1 MEVITEMKI
10 EKVRND
16 WYRVTLNIEGKKSMV
31 FAYSRKEANE
41 KARFLLR
48 TGERDAEKAEGENAR
63 AEAAE

>member
-1 MEVITEMKI
+1 MEVVTEMKI
-10 EKVRND
+10 EKIRDD
-16 WYRVTLNIEGKKSMV
+16 WFRVTLNVKGKKVTM
-31 FAYSRKEANE
+31 FAYSRKDANE

>member
-16 WYRVTLNIEGKKSMV
+16 WFRVTLNIEGKKITM
-31 FAYSRKEANE
+31 FAYSRKEAND
-41 KARFLLR
+41 KALFLLR

-63 AEAAE
+63 AEPAE

>member
-31 FAYSRKEANE
+31 FAYSRKEAND

-48 TGERDAEKAEGENAR
+48 TGERDAEKTQSENAR
-63 AEAAE
+63 AEAAK